1 MTCPGVRKELAHLTA
16 ALIVVALSG
25 CAVPGNAPE
34 AEAGAIA
41 ASGVPVR
48 GRGNEPFWRIDIAQS
63 LRFVVGDLVVEGPT
77 PPLEQTPGLRRH
89 RGTVGGRTLDVTIAD
104 QICRD
109 TMAGMPHPYQ
119 INVVVDG
126 TRYSGCGGEP
136 LTLLT
141 GAEWVVELIDGGI
154 VDRSR
159 ATLVFDSDGGLSGR
173 ASCNG
178 FTATYTLSGEALQ
191 IGAAAT
197 TRMACAD
204 ALLEQ
209 EQRFLEIL
217 QQVQRFDIDES
228 GALVLIDFNDHKI
241 TARRD

>member
-1 MTCPGVRKELAHLTA
+1 M
-16 ALIVVALSG
+16 
-25 CAVPGNAPE
+25 
-34 AEAGAIA
+34 
-41 ASGVPVR
+41 
-48 GRGNEPFWRIDIAQS
+48 
-63 LRFVVGDLVVEGPT
+63 VGDLVVEGPT

-89 RGTVGGRTLDVTIAD
+89 QGTVGGRTLDVTIAD

-119 INVVVDG
+119 VDVVVDG

-159 ATLVFDSDGGLSGR
+159 ASLVFDADGGLSGS

-178 FTATYTLSGEALQ
+178 FTATYTLSGEGLQ
-191 IGAAAT
+191 IGAATT
-197 TRMACAD
+197 TRMACVD
-204 ALLEQ
+204 ALQEQ

-228 GALVLIDFNDHKI
+228 GALVLIDFNDRRI